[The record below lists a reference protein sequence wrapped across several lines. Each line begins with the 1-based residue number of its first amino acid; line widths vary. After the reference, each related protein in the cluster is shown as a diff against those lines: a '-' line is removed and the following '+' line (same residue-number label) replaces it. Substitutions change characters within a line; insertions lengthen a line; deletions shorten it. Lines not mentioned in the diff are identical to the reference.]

1 MARQFHAQDGTIIV
15 PAAIEID
22 IFHYA
27 IHAGL
32 GFHTSHHV
40 DVANAATMSIDFK
53 TPAAGTQIHILPE
66 MWVEAEATFYIREA
80 PTIQNPEGTIKAA
93 YDRNRITANTTAME
107 EFTTGSWVAGNV
119 GVDGTINA
127 AGTIINGGGAGQGLG
142 IGKFSGGSQD
152 ASHEWLLN
160 PATVYRFEV
169 LNNTVSNNEVY
180 LELNWFE
187 VLKEKMAA
195 AE

>member
-1 MARQFHAQDGTIIV
+1 MSRQFVSQDGTNPV
-15 PAAIEID
+15 NASIEID

-27 IHAGL
+27 VHVGL

-40 DVANAATMSIDFK
+40 DVANSATMSIDFK

-80 PTIQNPEGTIKAA
+80 CTIQDPEGTIKAA
-93 YDRNRITANTTAME
+93 YDRNRSTANTTAME

-142 IGKFSGGSQD
+142 VGKFSGGSQD
-152 ASHEWLLN
+152 ASHEWVLA
-160 PATVYRFEV
+160 PATVYRFEM
-169 LNNTVSNNEVY
+169 LNNTVTPNEIY

-187 VLKEKMAA
+187 IPDP
-195 AE
+195 